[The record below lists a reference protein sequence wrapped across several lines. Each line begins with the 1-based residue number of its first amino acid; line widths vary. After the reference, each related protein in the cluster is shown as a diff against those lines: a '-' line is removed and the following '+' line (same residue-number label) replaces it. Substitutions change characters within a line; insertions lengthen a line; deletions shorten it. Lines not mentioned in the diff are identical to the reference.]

1 MIYHRGAY
9 ENVPVQRWVVVILA
23 LQWILLLAVYFLE
36 IGIFSKDAQTRALQS
51 DNFVMNWNTIR
62 VCGYNK
68 ALITFLKYSP
78 QVYHNYKRKSTKG
91 WSLANIFMDFS
102 GGLLSFAQ
110 IIVDSQARNKPVFGK
125 GTATGFDVIKFALSI
140 ITMIFDLIFL
150 V

>member
-1 MIYHRGAY
+1 M
-9 ENVPVQRWVVVILA
+9 VILA

-36 IGIFSKDAQTRALQS
+36 IGIFSKDAQTKALQS

-110 IIVDSQARNKPVFGK
+110 IIVDS
-125 GTATGFDVIKFALSI
+125 
-140 ITMIFDLIFL
+140 
-150 V
+150 